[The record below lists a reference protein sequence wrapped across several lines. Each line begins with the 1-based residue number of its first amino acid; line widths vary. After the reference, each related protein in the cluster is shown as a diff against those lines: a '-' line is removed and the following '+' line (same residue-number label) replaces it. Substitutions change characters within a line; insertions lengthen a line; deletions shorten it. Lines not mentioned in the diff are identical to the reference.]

1 MIRPVRPEDAAQICW
16 IYNYYIENTTVTFE
30 TEAVSA
36 EAMRERIISVS
47 ENFPWLVYENEGK
60 IYGYAYAARWK
71 ERNAYRFTVES
82 TVYIEDGCTAM
93 GIGPELYQALIE
105 VLRQKNFHAVL
116 AGITLPNDNSVKM
129 HEKLGFKKV
138 AHMEQTGFKQDKWI
152 DVGYWELIL

>member
-1 MIRPVRPEDAAQICW
+1 MIRKAVPDDAAQICW

-30 TEAVSA
+30 TEAVSV

-47 ENFPWLVYENEGK
+47 ENHLWLVYDNEGK
-60 IYGYAYAARWK
+60 IYGFAYAMRWK
-71 ERNAYRFTVES
+71 ERSAYKFTVES

-93 GIGPELYQALIE
+93 GIGPELYEALLIE
-105 VLRQKNFHAVL
+105 LKKKNVHAVL
-116 AGITLPNDNSVKM
+116 AGITLPNENSVKM

-138 AHMEQTGFKQDKWI
+138 AHMEQTGFKCDKWI